1 MTATKKT
8 ITTRGSMINYSM
20 QELDL
25 ITELPEPI
33 IQHIM
38 SFLTYKDAAKMS
50 VLSKH
55 FASAWNCF
63 PSISFDETLNM
74 GSCARLKGKP
84 RLDKFLS
91 YVSGFLSRRPPRIA
105 LNIFCFSF
113 NLEDSYEQPINGID
127 SAIRYAIENK
137 VKELKLD
144 IVGRQKFKFQAH
156 YNLPMKVF
164 SAHSIRVLS
173 LKGFMLEPPQNLT
186 VNFPSIKELNLEKCK
201 GMQTLKIS
209 GEKLKIVVIELC
221 QGLDKVEIDASNLE
235 SFSFGGEAHSSC
247 RINLVTCKSLK
258 YLSLR
263 NAQVTGEWIKHEVAQ
278 FLRLEVL
285 KLVYCR
291 LLENFHVSN
300 SNLKTVE
307 LRNCFKLQKIEIY
320 ARSLNTFAYGGDLKP
335 SQVIIYSPC
344 VHAKLSLSADRGLS
358 DHWYTNLREFLACF
372 DHCKELEID
381 CDMDMALIVPINV
394 RKNLLAPLYDLN
406 YLKLVTE
413 QKPENINDLVD
424 GLMWLAPRLSK
435 LSFISNCQEKSLKC
449 WRHSIRKVTM
459 ENFED
464 CENMILEKFLAESAL
479 RLEATS
485 REGNAC
491 AEV

>member
-1 MTATKKT
+1 
-8 ITTRGSMINYSM
+8 
-20 QELDL
+20 
-25 ITELPEPI
+25 
-33 IQHIM
+33 
-38 SFLTYKDAAKMS
+38 
-50 VLSKH
+50 
-55 FASAWNCF
+55 
-63 PSISFDETLNM
+63 
-74 GSCARLKGKP
+74 
-84 RLDKFLS
+84 
-91 YVSGFLSRRPPRIA
+91 
-105 LNIFCFSF
+105 
-113 NLEDSYEQPINGID
+113 
-127 SAIRYAIENK
+127 
-137 VKELKLD
+137 
-144 IVGRQKFKFQAH
+144 
-156 YNLPMKVF
+156 MKVF
-164 SAHSIRVLS
+164 SAHSITVLS

-186 VNFPSIKELNLEKCK
+186 LNFPSIKELNLEKCK

-263 NAQVTGEWIKHEVAQ
+263 NAQVTDEWIKHEVAQ

-335 SQVIIYSPC
+335 SQKSIEADMEADM
-344 VHAKLSLSADRGLS
+344 AKLLLTWPSYGSGERGITCVMDSAVQVGAERVSEAVD
-358 DHWYTNLREFLACF
+358 TNRQDDDIEGENGVTNGRVTENTDALPAFESHGRSF

-381 CDMDMALIVPINV
+381 CDMDEVLVAPINV
-394 RKNLLAPLYDLN
+394 RKNLLPPLYDLN
-406 YLKLVTE
+406 YLKLVTK
-413 QKPENINDLVD
+413 QKPKNINDLVD

-435 LSFISNCQEKSLKC
+435 LSFISNCQEKSLKFEYDKARTIEDDLDCCKLRPIKC

-464 CENMILEKFLAESAL
+464 CENMILEKFVAESAL
-479 RLEATS
+479 RVEATS

>member
-1 MTATKKT
+1 MRATKKT
-8 ITTRGSMINYSM
+8 KTTRGSMINYSI

-38 SFLTYKDAAKMS
+38 SFLTYKCKD
-50 VLSKH
+50 VSKH

-74 GSCARLKGKP
+74 GSCARLKGKA

-105 LNIFCFSF
+105 LNFFCFSF

-137 VKELKLD
+137 VKQLKLD

-164 SAHSIRVLS
+164 SAHSIAVLS

-186 VNFPSIKELNLEKCK
+186 LNCPSIKELNLEKCK

-209 GEKLKIVVIELC
+209 VTFEELC

-263 NAQVTGEWIKHEVAQ
+263 NAQVTDEWIKHEVAQ

-358 DHWYTNLREFLACF
+358 DHWYTTLREFLACF
-372 DHCKELEID
+372 DHCKE
-381 CDMDMALIVPINV
+381 
-394 RKNLLAPLYDLN
+394 KNLLAPLYDLN

-435 LSFISNCQEKSLKC
+435 LSFISNCQEKSLKLRPIKC

-459 ENFED
+459 GNFDD

-485 REGNAC
+485 REGNAY
-491 AEV
+491 

>member
-1 MTATKKT
+1 
-8 ITTRGSMINYSM
+8 MINYSI
-20 QELDL
+20 QELDM

-164 SAHSIRVLS
+164 SAHSIAVLS

-186 VNFPSIKELNLEKCK
+186 LICPSIKELNLEKCK
-201 GMQTLKIS
+201 GMQTLKIA

-263 NAQVTGEWIKHEVAQ
+263 NAQVTDEWIKHEVAQ

-344 VHAKLSLSADRGLS
+344 VHAKLSLRADRGLS

-381 CDMDMALIVPINV
+381 CDMDM
-394 RKNLLAPLYDLN
+394 
-406 YLKLVTE
+406 
-413 QKPENINDLVD
+413 KPENINDLVD

-435 LSFISNCQEKSLKC
+435 LSFISNCQEKSLKVRSCPSSKNDLDCCKLRPIKC

-459 ENFED
+459 GNFDD

>member
-1 MTATKKT
+1 MRATKKT
-8 ITTRGSMINYSM
+8 KTTRSSMINYSM

-105 LNIFCFSF
+105 LNFFCFSC

-127 SAIRYAIENK
+127 SAIRYATENK

-164 SAHSIRVLS
+164 SAHSITVLS
-173 LKGFMLEPPQNLT
+173 LKGFMLELPQNLT
-186 VNFPSIKELNLEKCK
+186 LNCPSIKELNLEKCK

-247 RINLVTCKSLK
+247 RINLITCKSLK

-263 NAQVTGEWIKHEVAQ
+263 NAQVTDEWIKHELAQ

-285 KLVYCR
+285 KVVYCR

-300 SNLKTVE
+300 PNLKTVE

-320 ARSLNTFAYGGDLKP
+320 SRSLNTFAYSGDLKP
-335 SQVIIYSPC
+335 SQVIIYSPI

-358 DHWYTNLREFLACF
+358 DHWYTTLREFLACF

-381 CDMDMALIVPINV
+381 CDMDEV
-394 RKNLLAPLYDLN
+394 RIY
-406 YLKLVTE
+406 
-413 QKPENINDLVD
+413 
-424 GLMWLAPRLSK
+424 S
-435 LSFISNCQEKSLKC
+435 
-449 WRHSIRKVTM
+449 
-459 ENFED
+459 
-464 CENMILEKFLAESAL
+464 
-479 RLEATS
+479 
-485 REGNAC
+485 
-491 AEV
+491 

>member
-1 MTATKKT
+1 MRATKKT
-8 ITTRGSMINYSM
+8 KTTRGSMINYSI

-74 GSCARLKGKP
+74 GSCARLK
-84 RLDKFLS
+84 
-91 YVSGFLSRRPPRIA
+91 
-105 LNIFCFSF
+105 
-113 NLEDSYEQPINGID
+113 EDSYEQPINGID

-186 VNFPSIKELNLEKCK
+186 VNCPSIKELNLEKCK

-235 SFSFGGEAHSSC
+235 SFSFSGEAHSSC

-263 NAQVTGEWIKHEVAQ
+263 NAQVTDEWIKHEVAQ

-307 LRNCFKLQKIEIY
+307 LRNCFKLHKIEIY

-358 DHWYTNLREFLACF
+358 DHWYTTLREFLACF

-381 CDMDMALIVPINV
+381 CDMDEALIVPINV

-406 YLKLVTE
+406 YLKLVTK

-435 LSFISNCQEKSLKC
+435 LSFISNCQEKSLKFEYDKARTIEDDLDCCKLRPIKC
-449 WRHSIRKVTM
+449 WRHSISKVTM
-459 ENFED
+459 GNFDD
-464 CENMILEKFLAESAL
+464 CENMILEKFLAERQL